1 MARSRTQP
9 LATLRYALFPDAQAR
24 QSIVRTLAA
33 YEGMLSL
40 LAIIDA
46 EEQLGANL
54 VVLHERTYERL
65 RAATGLPAQFVVLG
79 LRDFVARRAGEAVEG
94 LPLDDK
100 LYATKGPTTLT
111 ISTLDGRV
119 TVPFDV
125 LGYRDGWSGAMPAR
139 LVMQADELELRVGVT
154 PRLPRREDRSMS
166 SDGILQRMGRLIAGF
181 THAAIDRA
189 EGLDRVAI
197 VEQAIREIDKAA
209 DQARGELGKAS
220 AERHRIQSKR
230 GEIEQELVGLKTR
243 IDAALRQGRE
253 DLARGGISR
262 SLDLD
267 AQTAALDSALA
278 DVDARIEDSR
288 KALAAV
294 AAARSDAEARLRDLK
309 RSEPELAM
317 AASGLSGA
325 SPVDRAAR
333 SASAIARLTGVP
345 ANADD
350 TDRAMLD
357 ELERVHREKLIEER
371 LAAFKSNA

>member
-1 MARSRTQP
+1 
-9 LATLRYALFPDAQAR
+9 
-24 QSIVRTLAA
+24 
-33 YEGMLSL
+33 
-40 LAIIDA
+40 
-46 EEQLGANL
+46 
-54 VVLHERTYERL
+54 
-65 RAATGLPAQFVVLG
+65 
-79 LRDFVARRAGEAVEG
+79 
-94 LPLDDK
+94 
-100 LYATKGPTTLT
+100 
-111 ISTLDGRV
+111 
-119 TVPFDV
+119 
-125 LGYRDGWSGAMPAR
+125 
-139 LVMQADELELRVGVT
+139 
-154 PRLPRREDRSMS
+154 MS

-189 EGLDRVAI
+189 EGLDRIAI

-230 GEIEQELVGLKTR
+230 SEIEQELAGLKTR
-243 IDAALRQGRE
+243 IGSALQHGRE

-278 DVDARIEDSR
+278 DVDARIDDSR

-294 AAARSDAEARLRDLK
+294 AAARSDAEARLQDLK
-309 RSEPELAM
+309 RSEPEAAM
-317 AASGLSGA
+317 AGA
-325 SPVDRAAR
+325 DQRGGSPVDRAAR

-345 ANADD
+345 ADSGDA
-350 TDRAMLD
+350 DRAMLD